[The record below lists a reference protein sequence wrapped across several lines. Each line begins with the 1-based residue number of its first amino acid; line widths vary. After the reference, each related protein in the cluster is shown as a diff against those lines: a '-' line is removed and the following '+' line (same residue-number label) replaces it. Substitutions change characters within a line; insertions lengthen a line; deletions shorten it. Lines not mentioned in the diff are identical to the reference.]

1 MWITM
6 RLPSAIFT
14 ILIMAFVL
22 PFYLIGQETKTPKT
36 ISEITKDAQQL
47 EGYFDFYWEEQSGKI
62 WLEIDQFDN
71 EFLYVN
77 SLSAGVGSNDIGLD
91 RNQLGGTRIVKFI
104 KSGPKVLLSEV
115 NYDYRAIS
123 DNVDERK
130 AVEDAFARSVLWG
143 FKVTAEEDGKVLI
156 DLTSFLLQDAHG
168 IVNRLRSRKQGR
180 YKLDPARSA
189 IYLEK
194 TKNFPKNSEFE
205 AIISFTGEP
214 TDSRSRWIRSVAPTP
229 EALSVRMHHS
239 FIELPDA
246 NYEPRVFDPRTGYSA
261 LSYRDYATPIDQPIV
276 KRLIRR
282 HRLKKKNP
290 NAAQSEAVE
299 PIIYYLDR
307 GAPEPIKSAL
317 IEGASWWNQAFE
329 AAGYKD
335 AFQVKELP
343 EGADLMDVRYNV
355 INWVHRS
362 TRGWSYGSSVTDPR
376 TGEIIKGHVTLGSL
390 RVRQDFM
397 IAQGLLSAYE
407 NGDEADPRLLEM
419 ALARLRQLSAH
430 EVGHTLGLAHNFA
443 SSYNDRAS
451 VMDYPHPYIELNSA
465 GTIDLSNA
473 YDVGIGDWDKR
484 TIIYGYQDFPAGTN
498 REKALKDILAENL
511 KLGFNYISDQD
522 ARPIYGA
529 HPIAHLWDN
538 GASAVDELRRLT
550 KVRQY
555 ALNNFGANNI
565 PMDAPLATLENVL
578 VPLFLAH
585 RYQVEAVAKVIGG
598 VNYTYAVRGD
608 NQVANEM
615 IEPTAQKEALEA
627 LLETLDPQ
635 FLTLPEKIIKLIPP
649 QPIGYNRG
657 RELFKLHTGLTF
669 DPIGVAES
677 SANHTIRFLLNPQR
691 LARMVEQSARSDQ
704 QMSPYEMMENLH
716 KATRYDENRPNLEQ
730 EIARMTEKLVIYH
743 LLQLAAD
750 KSVMPQVS
758 ATAHLV
764 IDEVV
769 FNYLEGQRSN
779 PEVAHRAHIRYLQ
792 DLINQFKG
800 NRNEFKVP
808 EIPSMPDGSPIGC
821 GHMGL
826 H

>member
-1 MWITM
+1 MQPIS
-6 RLPSAIFT
+6 LLFAL
-14 ILIMAFVL
+14 LIMTFTL
-22 PFYLIGQETKTPKT
+22 PLNLMAQKTAEPKT
-36 ISEITKDAQQL
+36 IQQVTENAQKL
-47 EGYFDFYWEEQSGKI
+47 EGYFDFYWDEQTGKI
-62 WLEIDQFDN
+62 WLEINQFDN

-77 SLSAGVGSNDIGLD
+77 SLSAGIGSNDIGLD
-91 RNQLGGTRIVKFI
+91 RNQLGSTRIVKFLR
-104 KSGPKVLLSEV
+104 SGPKVLIAEV

-123 DNVDERK
+123 ENAEEIK

-143 FKVTAEEDGKVLI
+143 FEVAAEEDGKVLI
-156 DLTSFLLQDAHG
+156 DITSFLLRDAHG
-168 IVNRLRSRKQGR
+168 VASRLRSRKQGN
-180 YKLDPARSA
+180 YKLDQKRSA

-205 AIISFTGEP
+205 AIISFNGESG
-214 TDSRSRWIRSVAPTP
+214 DRKGEWVRSVTPTP

-246 NYEPRVFDPRTGYSA
+246 NFEPRVFDPRSGYSA
-261 LSYRDYATPIDQPIV
+261 LRYYDYATPIDQPIV

-282 HRLKKKNP
+282 HRLQKKNP
-290 NAAQSEAVE
+290 GATVSEAVE

-329 AAGYKD
+329 AAGYKN

-376 TGEIIKGHVTLGSL
+376 TGEIIKGHVMLGSL

-397 IAQGLLSAYE
+397 IAQGLVPAYE
-407 NGDEADPRLLEM
+407 NGDQADPRLLEL

-451 VMDYPHPYIELNSA
+451 VMDYPHPYIELNAS
-465 GTIDLSNA
+465 GKIDFSSA
-473 YDVGIGDWDKR
+473 YDVGIGAWDNR
-484 TIIYGYQDFPAGTN
+484 TILYGYQDFPSGTDE
-498 REKALKDILAENL
+498 EKALKDILAENS
-511 KLGFNYISDQD
+511 KLGFHYISDQD

-529 HPIAHLWDN
+529 HPVAHLWDN
-538 GASAVDELRRLT
+538 GASAMNELRRLT
-550 KVRQY
+550 KVRQH
-555 ALNNFGANNI
+555 ALNNFGTDNI
-565 PMDAPLATLENVL
+565 PMGTPLATLENVL

-598 VNYTYAVRGD
+598 VNYTYAMRGD
-608 NQVANEM
+608 NQMANEM
-615 IEPTAQKEALEA
+615 VEPAAQEEALKA
-627 LLETLDPQ
+627 LLETLDPT
-635 FLTLPEKIIKLIPP
+635 FLTLPESIIKLIPP

-677 SANHTIRFLLNPQR
+677 SANHTVRFLLNPQR
-691 LARMVEQSARSDQ
+691 LARIVEQSARSDQ
-704 QMSPYEMMENLH
+704 QMSPYQLMEEAH
-716 KATRYDENRPNLEQ
+716 KVTRRDENRPKLEQ
-730 EIARMTEKLVIYH
+730 EIARMTEKLIVYH

-750 KSVMPQVS
+750 KSVMPQVA

-769 FNYLEGQRSN
+769 STYLETQSAH
-779 PEVAHRAHIRYLQ
+779 PDEAHRAHIRYLQ
-792 DLINQFKG
+792 DLIAQFKV
-800 NRNEFKVP
+800 NRQEFKVP
-808 EIPSMPDGSPIGC
+808 AIPNMPDGSPIGC
-821 GHMGL
+821 GHVG